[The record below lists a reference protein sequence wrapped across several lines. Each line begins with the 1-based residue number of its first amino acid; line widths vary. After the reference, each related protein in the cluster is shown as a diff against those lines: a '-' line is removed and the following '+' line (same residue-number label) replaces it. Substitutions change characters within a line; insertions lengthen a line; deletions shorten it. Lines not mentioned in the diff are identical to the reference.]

1 MLVDSEPGEAA
12 REQVTRILRSETLRQ
27 AETLKRLFSYLAEKS
42 LSGEAARLKE
52 YSIGVDVF
60 GKPADYDPQRDAS
73 VRIQA
78 GKLRQKLEE
87 YYRREGQNDPVLID
101 FPKGHFELR
110 FSPKPVPTAAPP
122 RRAWKRPAVALA
134 ALWLLTIAG
143 FLAWLSQRPRDMTA
157 EQRAIWAPLIEE
169 DRSVLLCL
177 GTPLFIKDA
186 RGFFRSP
193 RVNRWEEALQAPPEL
208 DWLKPQI
215 LADKAAP
222 VHIYTGVGDAM
233 AAVEVARLLSA
244 TGARFNVRRSSAVSW
259 EELVHNHIVFLGPP
273 KYTPRLNEIP
283 VRLDLV
289 MEGRQIRN
297 LRPRAGEPAFLEG
310 NWPDDSPHVIEDY
323 ALVSRVPGV
332 HGRSRYLILSDSS
345 TEGTAAAALYVTDP
359 KFASEFVQ
367 RVSGGTS
374 RLPEFFQA
382 VIHAR
387 FREMVPVEIRYQF
400 HHELKMEPQPGATA
414 GK

>member
-1 MLVDSEPGEAA
+1 MLVDFESGEAA
-12 REQVTRILRSETLRQ
+12 REQVSRILHSETLRQ
-27 AETLKRLFSYLAEKS
+27 AETLKKLFAYLAEKS
-42 LSGEAARLKE
+42 LSGQAAQLKE
-52 YSIGVDVF
+52 YSVGVDVF

-87 YYRREGQNDPVLID
+87 YYRKEGQNDPVLID

-110 FSPKPVPTAAPP
+110 FSPKPVPAAAPP
-122 RRAWKRPAVALA
+122 RRAWKRAAVALA
-134 ALWLLTIAG
+134 GLWLLTAAA
-143 FLAWLSQRPRDMTA
+143 FFAWVAQRPRDMTA
-157 EQRAIWAPLIEE
+157 EQRAIWAALIEE
-169 DRSVLLCL
+169 DRPVLLCL

-193 RVNRWEEALQAPPEL
+193 RVNRWEEALQAPEL
-208 DWLKPQI
+208 EWLKPQI
-215 LADKAAP
+215 LSGDAVP

-244 TGARFNVRRSSAVSW
+244 AGARFNVRRSSAVSW

-323 ALVSRVPGV
+323 ALISRVPGV
-332 HGRSRYLILSDSS
+332 HGRSRYLILSASS

-367 RVSGGTS
+367 RVSGGTG

-400 HHELKMEPQPGATA
+400 HHELRMAPQPGAPA

>member
-1 MLVDSEPGEAA
+1 MLVDSDSGEASK
-12 REQVTRILRSETLRQ
+12 EQVARILRSETLRQ
-27 AETLKRLFSYLAEKS
+27 AETLKRLFAYLAEKS
-42 LSGEAARLKE
+42 LSGEAAQLKE
-52 YSIGVDVF
+52 YAIGVDVF

-87 YYRREGQNDPVLID
+87 YYRKEGQNDPVVVD

-110 FSPKPVPTAAPP
+110 FSPKTVPAPAPP
-122 RRAWKRPAVALA
+122 LRAWKRMALA
-134 ALWLLTIAG
+134 LAGLWLVTVAA
-143 FLAWLSQRPRDMTA
+143 FLAWLARQPRDMTA

-169 DRSVLLCL
+169 DRPVLLCL
-177 GTPLFIKDA
+177 GTPLFVKDA

-193 RVNRWEEALQAPPEL
+193 RVNRWEEALQAPEL

-215 LADKAAP
+215 QSDKAIP

-244 TGARFNVRRSSAVSW
+244 TGARFTVRRSSAVSW

-323 ALVSRVPGV
+323 ALISRVPGV
-332 HGRSRYLILSDSS
+332 HGRTRYLILSASS
-345 TEGTAAAALYVTDP
+345 TEGTAAAAQYVTEP
-359 KFASEFVQ
+359 KFASDFVQ
-367 RVSGGTS
+367 RVSGGTG

-387 FREMVPVEIRYQF
+387 FREMVPVEMSYKY
-400 HHELKMEPQPGATA
+400 HHELRIEQSVTPAPK
-414 GK
+414 K